1 MINLLATNEKMNM
14 NNSFEKINQNLLL
27 SKENIKPNLICNST
41 PLNIKLIEK
50 DKIIF
55 EFQKKEKENNNI
67 IDELKNNLNEKNIDI
82 MRLKQEK
89 KELEYQ
95 LEKKEIL
102 LNKSDDNNIQQNK
115 EINELILKYQN
126 ENENLKNEIL
136 NMKNILKLYEEN
148 KKENYEENDKN
159 NKKIFELIN
168 QIKKNENLLQM
179 FSLNEKNLKEE
190 NKIIPG
196 LKRKINE
203 LNNTIEQ
210 YKNEI
215 IELKKN
221 NEKIKYD
228 KEELNDII
236 NIKTEE
242 IQKEKINEQYV
253 IRLKYKIDYL
263 SKEIDTKKMENEI
276 LNNQNTILNNDIE
289 NMLNIFMKELNNYLI
304 YLEGLNIY
312 SKSLYKL
319 PKLNSLNFDSV
330 KISTQYQSKYDNLI
344 NVIHKIQEKIID
356 ILNKN
361 IEKNQDIFIDAMNQ
375 ENIYKSLLNEKD
387 ELIKNK
393 IELENKILCNNDE
406 INKYKKELQIF
417 KKDYYKIKNELS
429 ELNIKNKEITSK
441 NKLNKQIL
449 NDFIN
454 DINNQLKNFPYISD
468 KKEKNTKEEIINKI
482 NSLIILNKELNERL
496 KNMEYELDKY
506 KDKLDNSLKNNLS
519 LKSELSNKKE
529 EKIDLNEKIKNLKS
543 QHEAELSNQKKII
556 YDKIYKL
563 NALLEESNNIIK
575 QYENEITLLKNK
587 NIQLE
592 NNLKILSLSHCELE
606 KIINNSR
613 AGLKTELD
621 IKEQKYNDILKE
633 LSIKNIH
640 IKSLEKLLEQQNKNI
655 PEKTNLEENNE
666 IMNINFNKNNNEE
679 NFKINKYEEMK
690 LNKLI
695 NGLEIKNKVNK
706 YFEQE
711 NENKNNKISDK

>member
-67 IDELKNNLNEKNIDI
+67 IDELKNNLNEKNIEI

-482 NSLIILNKELNERL
+482 NSFIILNKELNERL

>member
-1 MINLLATNEKMNM
+1 MINLLATNEKMSM

-55 EFQKKEKENNNI
+55 EFHKKEKENNNI
-67 IDELKNNLNEKNIDI
+67 IDELKNNLNEKNIEI

-102 LNKSDDNNIQQNK
+102 LNKSDDNNIKQNK

-711 NENKNNKISDK
+711 NKNKNNKIS

>member
-67 IDELKNNLNEKNIDI
+67 IDELKNNLNEKNIEI

-95 LEKKEIL
+95 LDKKEIL

-506 KDKLDNSLKNNLS
+506 KDKLDSSLKNNLS

>member
-1 MINLLATNEKMNM
+1 MINLLATNEKMSM

-55 EFQKKEKENNNI
+55 EFHKKEKENNNI
-67 IDELKNNLNEKNIDI
+67 IDELKNNLNEKNIEI

-95 LEKKEIL
+95 LDKKEIL